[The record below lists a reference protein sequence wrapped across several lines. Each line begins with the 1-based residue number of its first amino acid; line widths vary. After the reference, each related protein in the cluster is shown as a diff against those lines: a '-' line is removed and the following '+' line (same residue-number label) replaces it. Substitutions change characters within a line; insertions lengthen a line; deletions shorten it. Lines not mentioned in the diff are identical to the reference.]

1 MLGIIIFAGSE
12 SARPF
17 HVVCD
22 LLSVHIV
29 TSGRSLPRVSVCE
42 ECGWSG
48 DGVFVKEVSV
58 WGETVALVDCVG
70 TTELIL
76 RVGSVYAVKLA
87 LARDAPGW
95 SQYRK

>member
-17 HVVCD
+17 QVVCD
-22 LLSVHIV
+22 LLSVHMV
-29 TSGRSLPRVSVCE
+29 TSGKSLLRVALCE

-48 DGVFVKEVSV
+48 YGVFVKEGSA
-58 WGETVALVDCVG
+58 WRETVALVDCLG
-70 TTELIL
+70 TTVLIL
-76 RVGSVYAVKLA
+76 RVGSVCAVKLA
-87 LARDAPGW
+87 LVRDAPGW